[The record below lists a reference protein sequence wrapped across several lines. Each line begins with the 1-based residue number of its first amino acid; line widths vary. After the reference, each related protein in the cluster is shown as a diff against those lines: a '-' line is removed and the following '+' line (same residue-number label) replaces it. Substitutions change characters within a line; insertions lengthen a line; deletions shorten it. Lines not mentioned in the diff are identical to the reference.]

1 MFLRDLLQGAIGSG
15 LMQGGAHGAGMQGGV
30 QGEGQNPIQFQR
42 GWNADRS
49 SNSLQPAISP
59 GSGLLRNMM
68 MRRMSMGGGAPAT
81 GGMVQPA
88 APLQNNVPPQED
100 SYTASDYVQGSPS
113 YNNGQVSLHGSF
125 YNGGGL
131 NGEDINQRRGGT
143 IRF

>member
-1 MFLRDLLQGAIGSG
+1 MFLRDLLQGASGGFQGSNYG
-15 LMQGGAHGAGMQGGV
+15 VQPSAGGMQGSNVAPQTGV
-30 QGEGQNPIQFQR
+30 NPM
-42 GWNADRS
+42 
-49 SNSLQPAISP
+49 
-59 GSGLLRNMM
+59 GLLRTMF
-68 MRRMSMGGGAPAT
+68 MRSAGNHGVPVQT
-81 GGMVQPA
+81 GGMQPA

>member
-1 MFLRDLLQGAIGSG
+1 MLLRDLLQGAAG
-15 LMQGGAHGAGMQGGV
+15 GMQGSNYGV
-30 QGEGQNPIQFQR
+30 HPSSGGMQGSGATPQTGANPM
-42 GWNADRS
+42 
-49 SNSLQPAISP
+49 
-59 GSGLLRNMM
+59 GLLRMM
-68 MRRMSMGGGAPAT
+68 LMRSQGGGHGMPVQT
-81 GGMVQPA
+81 GGMQPA
-88 APLQNNVPPQED
+88 APVQNNVPPQED